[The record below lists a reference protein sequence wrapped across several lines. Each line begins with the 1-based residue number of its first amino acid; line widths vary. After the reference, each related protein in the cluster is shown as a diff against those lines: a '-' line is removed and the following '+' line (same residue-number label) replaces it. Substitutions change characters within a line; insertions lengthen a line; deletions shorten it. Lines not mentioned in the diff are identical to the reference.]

1 MIEAVV
7 LTVILW
13 YGILTLHAAESV
25 RWLLTGFELA
35 LFALA
40 AAMILR
46 RHLAIRPHPIAI
58 LLATAALWAL
68 VQVWLGITVDPQRTL
83 QAALGWTVNCVAFS
97 VTLAVCGGSRSV
109 TKMAGRGTTPPLPV
123 NDSQPCGAGL
133 RPASRRFLTTQV
145 FFALA
150 VSVASVIGLY
160 TVSMLGPFTY
170 KNQFAAYLES
180 VIGIAIVAA
189 IRDRRRRLIWI
200 LVAGTMFAS
209 VVAAG
214 SRAGSILCLTLLI
227 ALPIL
232 AALRSWIAPRE
243 LARIAALAL
252 ASGAVLVMV
261 AGWETTWQRLQE
273 ANPYSLRAD
282 LLRSSIAMTRD
293 RPLTGFGLGA
303 WSSAYPAYARFD
315 DGSFVNQAHNDW
327 AQWASEGGIPFLA
340 LMLAIVAM
348 LARPAFRSLWG
359 LGLIAV
365 FAHAWIDYPF
375 EQRPALA
382 AFLFAMAGA
391 LCADQREDHHPATK
405 ASNFPFD
412 VFQVG

>member
-7 LTVILW
+7 LTAILW
-13 YGILTLHAAESV
+13 YGVLTLHAAESV
-25 RWLLTGFELA
+25 RWWLTGFELA

-40 AAMILR
+40 AGVILR
-46 RHLAIRPHPIAI
+46 RRWAIRPHPIAI
-58 LLATAALWAL
+58 LLAIAALWAL
-68 VQVWLGITVDPQRTL
+68 MQVWLGITVDPQRTL
-83 QAALGWTVNCVAFS
+83 QAALGWTVNCAAFS
-97 VTLAVCGGSRSV
+97 VTLA
-109 TKMAGRGTTPPLPV
+109 A
-123 NDSQPCGAGL
+123 CGAGL
-133 RPASRRFLTTQV
+133 RPASDFRHMPLAASGRDAIRRRFLTAQV

-189 IRDRRRRLIWI
+189 IRDRPRRLIWI

-209 VVAAG
+209 AVAAG
-214 SRAGSILCLTLLI
+214 SRAGSILCLALLI

-232 AALRSWIAPRE
+232 AALRGWIAPRE
-243 LARIAALAL
+243 LVRIAVLAL

-359 LGLIAV
+359 LGLMAV
-365 FAHAWIDYPF
+365 FVHAWID
-375 EQRPALA
+375 
-382 AFLFAMAGA
+382 
-391 LCADQREDHHPATK
+391 
-405 ASNFPFD
+405 
-412 VFQVG
+412 

>member
-1 MIEAVV
+1 LAV
-7 LTVILW
+7 
-13 YGILTLHAAESV
+13 
-25 RWLLTGFELA
+25 
-35 LFALA
+35 
-40 AAMILR
+40 
-46 RHLAIRPHPIAI
+46 
-58 LLATAALWAL
+58 AALWAL
-68 VQVWLGITVDPQRTL
+68 LQVWLGISVDPQRTL
-83 QAALGWTVNCVAFS
+83 QAALGWIVNCASFS
-97 VTLAVCGGSRSV
+97 LGLAICNRE
-109 TKMAGRGTTPPLPV
+109 
-123 NDSQPCGAGL
+123 DI
-133 RPASRRFLTTQV
+133 RRKFLEAQAL
-145 FFALA
+145 FGLA
-150 VSVASVIGLY
+150 VSVGSVIGLY
-160 TVSMLGPFTY
+160 MFSMLGPFTY

-180 VIGIAIVAA
+180 LIGISIVAA
-189 IRDRRRRLIWI
+189 IRHSRTLGWIKFAWI

-214 SRAGSILCLTLLI
+214 SRAGSILCLALLI
-227 ALPIL
+227 LLPIL
-232 AALRSWIAPRE
+232 AAMRGWIARGE

-252 ASGAVLVMV
+252 ASGVVLVMV

-273 ANPYSLRAD
+273 PNPYSVRAD

-327 AQWASEGGIPFLA
+327 AQWASEGGIPFLV

-348 LARPAFRSLWG
+348 LVRPAFRSIWG

-365 FAHAWIDYPF
+365 FVHAWIDYPF

-391 LCADQREDHHPATK
+391 LCAE
-405 ASNFPFD
+405 
-412 VFQVG
+412 

>member
-1 MIEAVV
+1 MIEVVV

-25 RWLLTGFELA
+25 RWLLTVFELA

-46 RHLAIRPHPIAI
+46 RRLAIRPHPIAI
-58 LLATAALWAL
+58 LLAIAALWAL
-68 VQVWLGITVDPQRTL
+68 MQVWLDITVDPQRTL

-97 VTLAVCGGSRSV
+97 VTLA
-109 TKMAGRGTTPPLPV
+109 A
-123 NDSQPCGAGL
+123 CGAGL
-133 RPASRRFLTTQV
+133 RPASPRFLTTQV
-145 FFALA
+145 FFALV
-150 VSVASVIGLY
+150 VSVGSVIGLY

-180 VIGIAIVAA
+180 VIGIAILAA
-189 IRDRRRRLIWI
+189 IRDRPRRLIWI

-214 SRAGSILCLTLLI
+214 SRAGAILCLTLLI

-232 AALRSWIAPRE
+232 AALRDWIAPRE

-303 WSSAYPAYARFD
+303 WSSAYPAYARYD

-340 LMLAIVAM
+340 MMLAIVAM

-365 FAHAWIDYPF
+365 FVHAWIDYPF

-391 LCADQREDHHPATK
+391 LCAESQ
-405 ASNFPFD
+405 
-412 VFQVG
+412 